1 MNKLQKDMIDA
12 AITYADKG
20 WSVLRPAKPQSWMDS
35 VRAYYRE
42 RVERAVTKAL
52 SQASNAR

>member
-20 WSVLRPAKPQSWMDS
+20 WHVLPGKFQR
-35 VRAYYRE
+35 
-42 RVERAVTKAL
+42 
-52 SQASNAR
+52 